1 MNPADSRKTAL
12 YILNKVSKGSSNLD
26 RIMDDQETGLFLHM
40 PRRDR
45 ALAHALI
52 YGVLRWRAKLD
63 FNIESFANRPVK
75 KIKPEVLNILR
86 IGLFQMMFL
95 SRIPQSAAVN
105 TSVEMAKQVAPE
117 SMTGFVN
124 ALLRNFA
131 RSPKPPPYPDF
142 RTEPLKAIAIC
153 QSFPQWLISR
163 WNKRFGFEETRRLCE
178 YLNEIP
184 PVTIRVNLLKTTRNQ
199 ALEKLA
205 PCVGSA
211 EKARISQAGI
221 ALYGMKKPVYEL
233 PGFSDGLFQ
242 VQDEA
247 AQLAAH
253 VLSPKPG
260 EIVLDAC
267 AGLGGKTGH
276 IAQLMKNRGKVV
288 AADTDGLRLK
298 ALDSEMERL
307 GVNIVETRCLDM
319 EKSGVLQNTQS
330 FDRILV
336 DAPCSGLGVIR
347 RNPDIKWS
355 VGKNDFKRYHS
366 RQERILETSAKYLK
380 PGGTIVYAVCSMEPE
395 ETDAVV
401 EELCGKSKDF
411 KVESIGTRSTDPAVD
426 PDKQGCLRLYPHRH
440 NTDGFFIA
448 RITRRL

>member
-1 MNPADSRKTAL
+1 MNTADPRKAAL
-12 YILNKVSKGSSNLD
+12 YILNKLSKGRSNLD
-26 RIMDDQETGLFLHM
+26 RIIDEQEAGVFLHM

-45 ALAHALI
+45 ALANALV

-63 FNIESFANRPVK
+63 FNIEAFASRPVK
-75 KIKPEVLNILR
+75 QIKPEVLNILR

-105 TSVEMAKQVAPE
+105 TSVEMAKQVAPK
-117 SMTGFVN
+117 SMAGFVN
-124 ALLRNFA
+124 ALLRNYA
-131 RSPKPPPYPDF
+131 RSPQSPPYPDF
-142 RTEPLKAIAIC
+142 RTDPLAAIAVC
-153 QSFPQWLISR
+153 QSFPQWLVSR
-163 WNKRFGFEETRRLCE
+163 WEKRFGFEETRSLCE
-178 YLNEIP
+178 YLNKIP

-199 ALEKLA
+199 VLEKLA

-211 EKARISQAGI
+211 EKTRISRTGI

-233 PGFSDGLFQ
+233 PGFSEGMFQ

-247 AQLAAH
+247 PQLATP

-260 EIVLDAC
+260 ENVLDAC

-276 IAQLMKNRGKVV
+276 IAQLMENRGKVV
-288 AADTDGLRLK
+288 AADTDSLRLK
-298 ALDSEMERL
+298 ALESEMERL

-319 EKSGVLQNTQS
+319 EKPGVLPGTES
-330 FDRILV
+330 FDRILI

-366 RQERILETSAKYLK
+366 RQTRILETTAKYLK
-380 PGGTIVYAVCSMEPE
+380 PGGAIVYAVCSMEPE

-401 EELCGKSKDF
+401 EEFCEKLKDF
-411 KVESIGTRSTDPAVD
+411 KVEPIGKHSTDPAAN
-426 PDKQGCLRLYPHRH
+426 PDKQGYLRLYPHQH

-448 RITRRL
+448 RIIHRP